1 MDTIL
6 FVETTKSGSSREA
19 IKAAERI
26 GYATVLLTQN
36 KKYLEQREEFPEV
49 TQMIHV
55 DGITEEIVRQQ
66 IHDLKKSGMKLRGIF
81 SFVDPFVSMAAHLAN
96 EFCYSKIS
104 VDAYLKMEDK
114 VLTRT
119 ALAKNEA
126 TPKFIIFEPSTDLK
140 QFISEQEIFPLIIKS
155 PLSKASRDVYLVD
168 NQEEMTRVMKSML
181 KVHPAQQIVVEEYL
195 DGPQYLVELV
205 VVNGKLHLIAVIKQD
220 IQKDLKFIITGYDIQ
235 LSLEKSLYAKL
246 FKTVESICKDLGA
259 KNVACHLELR
269 YVRDTWKLI
278 ELNPRISGGAMNR
291 MIEEAYGI
299 NLMEETL
306 KLFIGEEVNLKR
318 RHENHIYTHYIT
330 VNAYGTL
337 LKVTGKNNAMK
348 YEGVREVY
356 VKPRK
361 GTFMTPPISM
371 GNRYGY
377 VIASGD
383 SASKAKRNALQAAK
397 NIKFYIETDE
407 E

>member
-1 MDTIL
+1 MEVIL

-19 IKAAERI
+19 IKAAKRI
-26 GYATVLLTQN
+26 GYVTVLLTEN
-36 KKYLEQREEFPEV
+36 SKYLEQREEFPEV
-49 TQMIHV
+49 THMIHV
-55 DGITEEIVRQQ
+55 DSLTEVVIRQQ
-66 IHDLKKSGMKLRGIF
+66 IHSLQKSGMKLKGMF
-81 SFVDPFVSMAAHLAN
+81 SFVDPFVSMTAHLAN
-96 EFCYSKIS
+96 EFCHSKIS
-104 VDAYLKMEDK
+104 ADAYLKMEDK

-119 ALAKNEA
+119 ALATNDA
-126 TPKFIIFEPSTDLK
+126 TPKFMIYETSANLE
-140 QFISEQEIFPLIIKS
+140 QFIIEQEVFPLIIKS
-155 PLSKASRDVYLVD
+155 PLSKASRDVYLVE
-168 NQEEMTRVMKSML
+168 NQKEMMRVMKNTL
-181 KVHPAQQIVVEEYL
+181 NVYPHQQIVVEEYL

-205 VVNGKLHLIAVIKQD
+205 VVDGVHHLVAVIKQD
-220 IQKDLKFIITGYDIQ
+220 IQKDVKFIITGYDFQ
-235 LSLEKSLYAKL
+235 LSLEKSLYDKL
-246 FKTVESICKDLGA
+246 FKTIESICEDLGA

-269 YVRDTWKLI
+269 YVKDTWKLI

-306 KLFIGEEVNLKR
+306 KLFIGEEMNLKR
-318 RHENHIYTHYIT
+318 RHENYIYTHYIT

-337 LKVTGKNNAMK
+337 LKVTGKNNAMMH
-348 YEGVREVY
+348 EGVREVY

-361 GTFMTPPISM
+361 GTFMTPPTSM

-383 SASKAKRNALQAAK
+383 SASKAKQNALQAAK
-397 NIKFYIETDE
+397 NIKFYIEKNE

>member
-1 MDTIL
+1 MNTIV

-26 GYATVLLTQN
+26 GYATVLLTEN
-36 KKYLEQREEFPEV
+36 LRFIDQREEFPEV

-55 DGITEEIVRQQ
+55 SGITKETIREHLHALQKQ
-66 IHDLKKSGMKLRGIF
+66 GLKLKGIF
-81 SFVDPFVSMAAHLAN
+81 SFVDPFVSMTAHLMN
-96 EFCYSKIS
+96 EFCDSDIS
-104 VDAYLKMEDK
+104 ADAYLKMEDK

-126 TPKFIIFEPSTDLK
+126 TPTFMIYDPSTDLK
-140 QFISEQEIFPLIIKS
+140 QFISKQDLFPLIIKS
-155 PLSKASRDVYLVD
+155 PLSKASRDVYLVE
-168 NQEEMTRVMKSML
+168 NQKEMTRVMKSML
-181 KVHPAQQIVVEEYL
+181 RAHPSQQIVIEEYL

-205 VVNGKLHLIAVIKQD
+205 VEKGKLHLVAVIKQD
-220 IQKDLKFIITGYDIQ
+220 IQKDLKFIITGYDFQ

-246 FKTVESICKDLGA
+246 FKTVESICQDLGA

-291 MIEEAYGI
+291 MVEEAYGI

-306 KLFIGEEVNLKR
+306 KLFIGKEINLKR
-318 RHENHIYTHYIT
+318 RHENSIYTHYIT

-337 LKVTGKNNAMK
+337 LKVTGKNRAMK
-348 YEGVREVY
+348 HEGVREVY

-371 GNRYGY
+371 GSRYGY

-383 SASKAKRNALQAAK
+383 TASEAKRNALHAAK
-397 NIKFYIETDE
+397 NIKFYIESDE

>member
-1 MDTIL
+1 METIL

-26 GYATVLLTQN
+26 GYATVLLTKN
-36 KKYLEQREEFPEV
+36 MKYLEQRDEFHEV
-49 TQMIHV
+49 TQMIHM
-55 DGITEEIVRQQ
+55 DSITEEKVREQ
-66 IHDLKKSGMKLRGIF
+66 IHELRKSGMKLKGIF

-96 EFCYSKIS
+96 EFCDSKIS
-104 VDAYLKMEDK
+104 ADAYLKMEDK

-126 TPKFIIFEPSTDLK
+126 TPKFMIYEASENLK
-140 QFISEQEIFPLIIKS
+140 QFIIKQEIFPLIIKS
-155 PLSKASRDVYLVD
+155 PLSKASRDVYLVED
-168 NQEEMTRVMKSML
+168 RKEMMRVMKDML
-181 KVHPAQQIVVEEYL
+181 KVHPGQQIVVEEYL
-195 DGPQYLVELV
+195 EGPQYLVELV
-205 VVNGKLHLIAVIKQD
+205 VVDGKLHLVAVIKQD

-235 LSLEKSLYAKL
+235 LTLEKSLYDRL
-246 FKTVESICKDLGA
+246 FKTVESICVDLGA

-306 KLFIGEEVNLKR
+306 KLFIGEEINLKR
-318 RHENHIYTHYIT
+318 RHENYIYTHYIT

-337 LKVTGKNNAMK
+337 LKVSGKNNAMM

-361 GTFMTPPISM
+361 GTFMTPPTSM

-383 SASKAKRNALQAAK
+383 SASKAKQNALYAAQ
-397 NIKFYIETDE
+397 NIKFYIETNE

>member
-6 FVETTKSGSSREA
+6 FVETMKSGSSREA

-26 GYATVLLTQN
+26 GYATVLLTEN
-36 KKYLEQREEFPEV
+36 MKYLDQREEFPEV
-49 TQMIHV
+49 TQLIHV
-55 DGITEEIVRQQ
+55 DSITEEMIRQQ
-66 IHDLKKSGMKLRGIF
+66 IHELQKSGMKLKGIF
-81 SFVDPFVSMAAHLAN
+81 SFVDPFVSMTAHLAN
-96 EFCYSKIS
+96 EFCDSKVS
-104 VDAYLKMEDK
+104 ADAYLKMEDK

-126 TPKFIIFEPSTDLK
+126 TPKFIIYETSANLK
-140 QFISEQEIFPLIIKS
+140 QFIIEQEVFPLIIKS
-155 PLSKASRDVYLVD
+155 PLSKASRDVYLVED
-168 NQEEMTRVMKSML
+168 RNEMMRVMKSML
-181 KVHPAQQIVVEEYL
+181 KAHPTQQVVVEEYL

-205 VVNGKLHLIAVIKQD
+205 VVDGELHLVAVIKQD
-220 IQKDLKFIITGYDIQ
+220 IQKDLKFIITGYNFQ
-235 LSLEKSLYAKL
+235 LTLEKSLYDKL

-306 KLFIGEEVNLKR
+306 KLFIGEEMNLKR

-361 GTFMTPPISM
+361 GTFMTPPTSM

-383 SASKAKRNALQAAK
+383 SASSAKRNALHAAK
-397 NIKFYIETDE
+397 NIKFYIEKDE